1 LLRKLFFAFVI
12 TLFSGFIAHA
22 QQYYLFVGSYNRDKD
37 KDGVYLFRFNYQTG
51 ALQQVSATKGILNP
65 SFLTLSPDGKYI
77 YACSEAQTPNVGGVS
92 SFAFDSVKETVTLLD
107 RQDSGGDNPAYVG
120 VDPTGKW
127 LICANYSGGSL
138 SIFPLTGGGHIAPAK
153 QTIAFKDSS
162 VVRSRQL
169 SSHIHAAVFSPDG
182 QYAFFPDLGADKIHA
197 YQLAPDAA
205 APLQPANPPFTRT
218 TPGSGP
224 RHITFHPRLPM
235 AYCIEEISGT
245 VTAYQY
251 HAGKLDS
258 LQRVDA
264 RLATSQADYGSA
276 DIHISPDGRFLY
288 ASTREDANSIFIY
301 SINQQN
307 GRLKQIGVES
317 TQGKHPRNFVIDPT
331 GKFLLVANQK
341 TGNIV
346 VFKRDQKSGLLKK
359 TGVEVTLPNPSSLQI
374 RAYAR

>member
-1 LLRKLFFAFVI
+1 MLRKLFFAFVI
-12 TLFSGFIAHA
+12 TFFSGFIAHA
-22 QQYYLFVGSYNRDKD
+22 QQYYLFVGSYNRDKE
-37 KDGVYLFRFNYQTG
+37 KDGVYLYRFNYQTG
-51 ALQQVSATKGILNP
+51 ALQQVAATKGILNP

-138 SIFPLTGGGHIAPAK
+138 SIFPLSGNGHIAPAK

-162 VVRSRQL
+162 VMRSRQL
-169 SSHIHAAVFSPDG
+169 RSHIHASVFSPDG
-182 QYAFFPDLGADKIHA
+182 QYAFFPDLGADKIHI
-197 YQLAPDAA
+197 YRLAPGAA
-205 APLQPANPPFTRT
+205 EPLQPASPPFTRT

-245 VTAYQY
+245 VTAYKY
-251 HAGKLDS
+251 HDGKLDS
-258 LQRVDA
+258 VQRLDA
-264 RLATSQADYGSA
+264 HLAKHQNDYGAA

-288 ASTREDANSIFIY
+288 ASTRETSNSIFIY
-301 SINQQN
+301 AINQRN
-307 GRLKQIGVES
+307 GQLKQIGVES
-317 TQGKHPRNFVIDPT
+317 TQGVHPRNFVIDPT

-346 VFKRDQKSGLLKK
+346 VFKREQQSGLLKQ
-359 TGVEVTLPNPSSLQI
+359 TSVQVTLPNPSSLQI